1 MRPRTWARRATIFAA
16 TALLLVAV
24 ACGGSGEDDPKT
36 ASGGTASGG
45 AVAGGLTVV
54 GKDNSFEPANVTVK
68 ANQEIVLTFD
78 NKGAAVH
85 NWHVL
90 NVKGTDG
97 KEITTTLIAGGKT
110 EAIKF
115 TIDKPGTYDV
125 QCDVHPADM
134 RGRLTVE

>member
-1 MRPRTWARRATIFAA
+1 MRPTMWARRTTIAAA
-16 TALLLVAV
+16 TALFVVVA
-24 ACGGSGEDDPKT
+24 ACSGSSEDDPKT
-36 ASGGTASGG
+36 ASGATTSGG
-45 AVAGGLTVV
+45 AAAGGLTVV
-54 GKDNSFEPANVTVK
+54 GKDNSFEPANVSVK
-68 ANQEIVLTFD
+68 ANQETSLTFD